1 MQKISRSGYKCTKT
15 LLDDKKYPDRV
26 INVKKR
32 YKVIKMSRL
41 GHKGEKML
49 ETVLWVV
56 FLIMFGAIA
65 TIATFVAIFM
75 LSEEK

>member
-1 MQKISRSGYKCTKT
+1 MPRS
-15 LLDDKKYPDRV
+15 
-26 INVKKR
+26 
-32 YKVIKMSRL
+32 
-41 GHKGEKML
+41 GHKGKKML

>member
-1 MQKISRSGYKCTKT
+1 MPRS
-15 LLDDKKYPDRV
+15 
-26 INVKKR
+26 
-32 YKVIKMSRL
+32 
-41 GHKGEKML
+41 GHKGEKMF

>member
-1 MQKISRSGYKCTKT
+1 MSRS
-15 LLDDKKYPDRV
+15 
-26 INVKKR
+26 
-32 YKVIKMSRL
+32 

-65 TIATFVAIFM
+65 AIATFVAIFM

>member
-1 MQKISRSGYKCTKT
+1 
-15 LLDDKKYPDRV
+15 
-26 INVKKR
+26 
-32 YKVIKMSRL
+32 
-41 GHKGEKML
+41 ML

-65 TIATFVAIFM
+65 TVATLVAVLM

>member
-1 MQKISRSGYKCTKT
+1 MPRSGY
-15 LLDDKKYPDRV
+15 
-26 INVKKR
+26 
-32 YKVIKMSRL
+32 
-41 GHKGEKML
+41 KGEKML

-75 LSEEK
+75 LSEDK

>member
-1 MQKISRSGYKCTKT
+1 M
-15 LLDDKKYPDRV
+15 P
-26 INVKKR
+26 
-32 YKVIKMSRL
+32 RL

>member
-1 MQKISRSGYKCTKT
+1 MPRS
-15 LLDDKKYPDRV
+15 
-26 INVKKR
+26 
-32 YKVIKMSRL
+32 
-41 GHKGEKML
+41 GHKGESML